1 MNYNTD
7 LMTFSYNCSVDY
19 KDDVITNLQHS
30 NQICLPNTV
39 LNKISD
45 QEFPVFFQLTN
56 QKNGKACICGVY
68 EFTSPPGVCY
78 IPYRLMQTLWITEGE
93 TINICLYKP
102 EKGKYIK
109 LKPHTSDFIK
119 LSNPKIILEKMLSRY
134 YPIVS
139 KNDTISILYNKNVYY
154 IDIIE
159 SQPSDTIQIINT
171 DLNVDF
177 DEPMDYQRLK
187 KEEEIRQSEKI
198 KKSDDEVIENIIENT
213 SNLKKNDVSKYKK
226 NNGFIAFQGV
236 GNRLGS
242 E

>member
-1 MNYNTD
+1 MNYNID
-7 LMTFSYNCSVDY
+7 LMTFSYSCSDY
-19 KDDVITNLQHS
+19 KDDLINNLQHS

-68 EFTSPPGVCY
+68 EFTSPPGVCH

-102 EKGKYIK
+102 EKGKYVK

-134 YPIVS
+134 YPIIS

-159 SQPSDTIQIINT
+159 SKPSDTIQITNT

-187 KEEEIRQSEKI
+187 KEEEIRQSKKI
-198 KKSDDEVIENIIENT
+198 KKSDDEIIENIIENG
-213 SNLKKNDVSKYKK
+213 NNVRKNNDISKYKK
-226 NNGFIAFQGV
+226 NDKFIPFQGV